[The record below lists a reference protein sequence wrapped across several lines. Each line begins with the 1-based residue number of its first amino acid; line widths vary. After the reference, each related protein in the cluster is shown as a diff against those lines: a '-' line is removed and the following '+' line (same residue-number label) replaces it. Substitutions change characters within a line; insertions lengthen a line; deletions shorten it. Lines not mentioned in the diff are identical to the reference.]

1 MNLYIADDLRTVHND
16 QMVDLNRQDIGLTI
30 LTGLKIWLV
39 HNCQME
45 KDNLNIKKIQLYY
58 CVLPAR

>member
-45 KDNLNIKKIQLYY
+45 KDRLNIKKIQLYY